1 MENQP
6 RKRNRGGGLDF
17 KKNKYKI
24 KVIILISFSDQV

>member
-6 RKRNRGGGLDF
+6 RKRNHGGDLDF
-17 KKNKYKI
+17 EKNKYKI